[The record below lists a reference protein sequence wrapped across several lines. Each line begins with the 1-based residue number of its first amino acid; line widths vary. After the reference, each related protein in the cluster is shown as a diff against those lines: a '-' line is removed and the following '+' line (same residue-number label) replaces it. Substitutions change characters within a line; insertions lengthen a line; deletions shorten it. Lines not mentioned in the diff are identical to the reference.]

1 MNDDLT
7 GAPAE
12 AEAGD
17 RLGGSG
23 IQVISRAASIL
34 RALRDEP
41 DGLSLGQIAARVE
54 LPRSTVQRI
63 VHALVAERLLMSAS
77 PTGRVRLG
85 MEILALAQNS
95 KIDVVEIAHPHLKQ
109 LAEATGETV
118 DLAVFRRDHLVF
130 LDQVAGSHRLRAVS
144 AVGELFPPYCTA
156 NGKASLALL
165 DDAEVRKRLA
175 RTELRLANGEVRS
188 INSLLEELRTIRGTG
203 IAYDEEEHSLGI
215 SALGAAFRDHAG
227 TIYALSIPAPTSRF
241 VANRDTIAPLLL
253 ACRDRLSL
261 LMGG

>member
-1 MNDDLT
+1 MNDDPIEVSDI
-7 GAPAE
+7 ADAS
-12 AEAGD
+12 D
-17 RLGGSG
+17 RHASSG
-23 IQVISRAASIL
+23 IQVISRAAAIL

-41 DGLSLGQIAARVE
+41 EGLSLGQIAARVG
-54 LPRSTVQRI
+54 LARSTVQRI

-77 PTGRVRLG
+77 PTARVRLG
-85 MEILALAQNS
+85 PELLALAQNS
-95 KIDVVEIAHPHLKQ
+95 KIDIVELAHPHIKQ

-130 LDQVAGSHRLRAVS
+130 LDQVVGNHRLRAVS

-165 DDAEVRKRLA
+165 DDGEVRRRLA

-188 INSLLEELRTIRGTG
+188 IDSLLEELKEVRRTGV
-203 IAYDEEEHSLGI
+203 AADEEEHSLGI

-227 TIYALSIPAPTSRF
+227 TIYAISIPAPTARFSASRD
-241 VANRDTIAPLLL
+241 AIAPQLL
-253 ACRDRLSL
+253 ACRDRLSAL
-261 LMGG
+261 AGG